1 VPVTPLS
8 YVGSVSRARLLL
20 TTYGLDALIV
30 VAAVSSGVGT
40 LVRHDTSQPS
50 GAGLWVEAAAIT
62 GVVLLL
68 LLRGR
73 FPFGAAAAL
82 WLASATLSFPDG
94 RLVTSQAG
102 VYLAGLGAAVLLGN
116 VRSDVRA
123 RAGLAVV
130 VGGSAIVVYNDP
142 SRSVGGL
149 VSILVIFVFG
159 WLVGYTLRQRTE
171 RTEAA
176 EKRAIRAE
184 REREAAARLAVA
196 EERARIAREL
206 HDVVAHA
213 VSVMVLQVGAV
224 RHRMRDSDAEDREV
238 LENVEKAGRAALAEM
253 RRLLGAMRGEGDEPE
268 LVPHPG
274 LADLNGLIAH
284 VRAAGLAVGL
294 QVDGEPVELPAG
306 LDLSVYRIVQE
317 ALTNTLRHA
326 AARRADVALSFG
338 PHALRV
344 EVRDDG
350 RGPVDG
356 DGLGHGL
363 VGIRERVKIYG
374 GKMSAAGTPGG
385 GFVLRALLPLDGD
398 DS

>member
-1 VPVTPLS
+1 VIPLS

-20 TTYGLDALIV
+20 STYGLDALIV

-40 LVRHDTSQPS
+40 LLRDDTSLPS
-50 GAGLWVEAAAIT
+50 GAQGWVEAAAIT

-73 FPFGAAAAL
+73 FPFGAPAAL
-82 WLASATLSFPDG
+82 WLTSTALSFLDG

-116 VRSDVRA
+116 VRSDVQA
-123 RAGLAVV
+123 RAGLALV
-130 VGGSAIVVYNDP
+130 VGGGATVVYNDP
-142 SRSVGGL
+142 GHTLGSL
-149 VSILVIFVFG
+149 VSVLVLFALG
-159 WLVGYTLRQRTE
+159 WLVGYALRERTE

-176 EKRAIRAE
+176 EERATRAE

-224 RHRMRDSDAEDREV
+224 RHRMRGSDAEDREA

-253 RRLLGAMRGEGDEPE
+253 RRLLEAMRGDDEPE
-268 LVPHPG
+268 RVPHPG
-274 LADLNGLIAH
+274 LADLGGLIDR

-294 QVDGEPVELPAG
+294 QVDGEPVDLPAG

-326 AARRADVALSFG
+326 GARRAEVALVFG
-338 PHALRV
+338 PHDLRV

-356 DGLGHGL
+356 DAGGHGL
-363 VGIRERVKIYG
+363 VGIQERVKIYG
-374 GKMSAAGTPGG
+374 GEMSAAGTPGG
-385 GFVLRALLPLDGD
+385 GFVLRARLPMDGD
-398 DS
+398 GS

>member
-1 VPVTPLS
+1 M
-8 YVGSVSRARLLL
+8 SRARLLL
-20 TTYGLDALIV
+20 STYGLDALIV

-40 LVRHDTSQPS
+40 LLRDDTSLPS
-50 GAGLWVEAAAIT
+50 GAQRWVEAAAIT

-68 LLRGR
+68 LPRGR
-73 FPFGAAAAL
+73 FPFGAPAAL
-82 WLASATLSFPDG
+82 WLTSTALSFLDG

-116 VRSDVRA
+116 VRSDVQA

-130 VGGSAIVVYNDP
+130 VGGGATVVYNDP
-142 SRSVGGL
+142 GHTLGSL
-149 VSILVIFVFG
+149 VSVLVLFALG
-159 WLVGYTLRQRTE
+159 WLVGYALRERTE

-176 EKRAIRAE
+176 EERATRAE

-224 RHRMRDSDAEDREV
+224 RHRMRGSDAEDREA
-238 LENVEKAGRAALAEM
+238 LENVEKAGRAALTEM
-253 RRLLGAMRGEGDEPE
+253 RRLLEAMRGDDEPE
-268 LVPHPG
+268 RVPHPG
-274 LADLNGLIAH
+274 LADLGGLIDR

-294 QVDGEPVELPAG
+294 QVDGEPVDLPAG

-326 AARRADVALSFG
+326 GARRAEVALVFG
-338 PHALRV
+338 PHDLRV

-356 DGLGHGL
+356 DAGGHGL
-363 VGIRERVKIYG
+363 VGIQERVKIYG
-374 GKMSAAGTPGG
+374 GEMSAAGTPGG
-385 GFVLRALLPLDGD
+385 GFVLWARLPMDGD
-398 DS
+398 GP